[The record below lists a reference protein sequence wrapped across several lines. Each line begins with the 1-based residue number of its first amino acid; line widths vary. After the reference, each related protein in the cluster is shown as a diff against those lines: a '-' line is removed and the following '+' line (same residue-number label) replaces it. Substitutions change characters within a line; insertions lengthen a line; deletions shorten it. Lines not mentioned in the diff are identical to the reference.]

1 MKMQSVGATSS
12 KAGLWGIPF
21 IIAYL
26 ILCNVVAT
34 QWLAAKFAYH
44 PALGSPMIGSVYA
57 PWSWITWVVRF
68 GDNARS
74 VFMWTEV
81 ALFLAMGVGFLA
93 YVLLIGFVSRR
104 MKRHE
109 GIHGTAHWAT
119 EDEVRATGLLPQKG
133 KPGAGVY
140 VGGWT
145 DPKGQLNYLRHNGPE
160 HVAVIAPTRSG
171 KGVSLIVPTLLSWP
185 DSAVILDSKAELF
198 NQTAGWRHEKAG
210 NTIYK
215 FDPAAAEGSAGYNPL
230 DSVRIGTKHE
240 VGDVQNTV
248 TIIVDPDGKG
258 LVDHWAK
265 TSHAFLTGVVLHEQ
279 YKALKAKRSATLPD
293 IALALSDPTRPI
305 EAYYKEMLEN
315 EHSGPGQ
322 FHPTVAA
329 AARDMLNRPDE
340 ERGSVLSTAMSFLA
354 LYRDPLVAANVSRSD
369 FRLDE
374 LMDGEKPASLYMV
387 IRAEDKDR
395 LKPLIRL
402 MLNQIVRVLLRP
414 ELTFEGGRPKQP
426 HKHRLLMMLDEFPSY
441 GKLEVFQEA
450 MAYIAGYGIKAYIV
464 MQDLPQLWNAYGRDE
479 TITSN
484 CHVRI
489 AFAPNKI
496 ETAEWLSKMSG
507 TTTVVKEDITT
518 SGHRFGAV
526 LQNVNRSFHELSRP
540 LITADEAMRLK
551 APVKDGRDQITDA
564 GDVLVFVAGHS
575 PIYGTQSLFFLD
587 PTFVKRVQ
595 IAPPRAPV
603 PAVAAPAQA
612 PAPAAPQAP
621 APGAQTIEQ
630 PAAPR
635 PTRGAPGTRTKPTRQ
650 DELPLQPV
658 AQNQRRPT
666 ERFQA

>member
-1 MKMQSVGATSS
+1 MKMQSVNAGSS
-12 KAGLWGIPF
+12 RAGLWGLPL

-26 ILCNVVAT
+26 IACNGVAT
-34 QWLAAKFAYH
+34 QYLAAKFAHH
-44 PALGSPMIGSVYA
+44 PALGAPIAAGIYA
-57 PWSWITWVVRF
+57 PWNWLVWVVRF

-74 VFMWTEV
+74 LFMRVEV
-81 ALFLAMGVGFLA
+81 ALFVAMGLGFLA
-93 YVLLIGFVSRR
+93 YVLLIGFLSRSS
-104 MKRHE
+104 KRHE
-109 GIHGTAHWAT
+109 GIHGTAHWA
-119 EDEVRATGLLPQKG
+119 DHAEVLATGLIPPPG

-145 DPKGQLNYLRHNGPE
+145 DPKGRLHYLRHNGPE
-160 HVAVIAPTRSG
+160 HVAIIAPTRSG

-185 DSAVILDSKAELF
+185 DSAVVLDSKAELF
-198 NQTAGWRHEKAG
+198 NQTAGWRHTSAG
-210 NTIYK
+210 NTIVK
-215 FDPAAAEGSAGYNPL
+215 FDPAAAEGSAGFNPL

-265 TSHAFLTGVVLHEQ
+265 TSHAFLTGVVLHEAH
-279 YKALKAKRSATLPD
+279 KARAAKRTASLPD
-293 IALALSDPTRPI
+293 IAAALSDPTRPI
-305 EAYYKEMLEN
+305 DAYYKEMLDN
-315 EHSGPGQ
+315 EHMGPGQ
-322 FHPTVAA
+322 FHPTVAS
-329 AARDMLNRPDE
+329 AARDMLNRPEE
-340 ERGSVLSTAMSFLA
+340 ERGSVLSTAMSFLV

-374 LMDGEKPASLYMV
+374 LMDAEKPVTLYIV

-414 ELTFEGGRPKQP
+414 ELTFENGRPLQP

-450 MAYIAGYGIKAYIV
+450 MAYIAGYGIKAYVV
-464 MQDLPQLWNAYGRDE
+464 MQDLPQLWNSYGRDE

-484 CHVRI
+484 CHVRV

-507 TTTVVKEDITT
+507 TTTIVKEDIST
-518 SGHRFGAV
+518 SGQRFGAV
-526 LQNVNRSFHELSRP
+526 LQNVSRSFHELSRP
-540 LITADEAMRLK
+540 LITPDEALRLK

-587 PTFVKRVQ
+587 PTFTKRAA
-595 IAPPRAPV
+595 IAPPKTITAPTST
-603 PAVAAPAQA
+603 PIGATNAPSAP
-612 PAPAAPQAP
+612 PAPAARATQS
-621 APGAQTIEQ
+621 
-630 PAAPR
+630 
-635 PTRGAPGTRTKPTRQ
+635 
-650 DELPLQPV
+650 ELPLQPR
-658 AQNQRRPT
+658 AT